1 MSQIVNVNELFK
13 SAHEDGLLSQQSI
26 QTLNVKDMSAQIQA
40 ALGLSADDF
49 TSSSECILVSMM
61 PDDSGSIRFVQ
72 GNTQAVR
79 DGHNLVL
86 DALGASKQKGSIL
99 AHTRY
104 LNGHILFPYCPLE
117 EAVRMDTH
125 NYDPNLGTP
134 FYDQSVVFVGTVLA
148 KTQEF
153 AENGIPVRSVSLMIT
168 DGHDEHSKKHT
179 ASSVSPIIH
188 DMLMQEMHIVA
199 AMGIDDTEDQCRHCG
214 YEGIRKLGVQQVN
227 CPQCK
232 KLIRR
237 TDFRKIFQE
246 MGIEDRWIL
255 TPGNSPSEIRK
266 AFAMFSQS
274 AVRASQGAASFSKT
288 AMGGFGAP

>member
-1 MSQIVNVNELFK
+1 MSQQLNVNELFQ
-13 SAHEDGLLSQQSI
+13 SAHEDGLLSKQSL
-26 QTLNVKDMSAQIQA
+26 QTLTVKDVGAQIQA
-40 ALGLSADDF
+40 ALGVAVDDVK
-49 TSSSECILVSMM
+49 SSEVVLVTQM

-86 DALGASKQKGSIL
+86 DSLGGSKQKDSIL

-104 LNGHILFPYCPLE
+104 LNGYILFPYRSLD

-134 FYDQSVVFVGTVLA
+134 LYDQTVVLLGTVLA

-153 AENGIPVRSVSLMIT
+153 AQNGVPVRTVTLIIT
-168 DGHDEHSKKHT
+168 DGHDEHSVHHT
-179 ASSVSPIIH
+179 ASTVAPIVR

-199 AMGIDDTEDQCRHCG
+199 AMGIDDG
-214 YEGIRKLGVQQVN
+214 G
-227 CPQCK
+227 
-232 KLIRR
+232 R
-237 TDFRKIFQE
+237 TDFRKVFQE

-255 TPGNSPSEIRK
+255 IPGNSPSEIRK
-266 AFAMFSQS
+266 AFMVFSQS

-288 AMGGFGAP
+288 AMGGFGNP